1 MLALSFNSR
10 QNISVMLVL
19 SMLFSIW
26 LTVAP
31 VNRAEAS
38 FLGNIGSTAKSIFV
52 NVGGLAAGAL
62 AAVAG
67 MAIGGGPLG
76 MAIGGLAGFIVGKKV
91 LNWTTSSVANF
102 ATVAGAIGGGLLCAG
117 MGFPMLAIGVI
128 GGGLLGRLITKGVTA
143 LFGKGKNIVVAKSDM
158 DPAAAAKESQEIG
171 DYLAALNA
179 SNAKSSPAAKSTY
192 VNVETTSSPNAVP
205 TNSEE
210 AYQRYSAAYKEYTEA
225 AQQGDS
231 TKAKAALESYRKY
244 FELYSALLNQGK

>member
-1 MLALSFNSR
+1 MLALSINSR
-10 QNISVMLVL
+10 QNISVVLVL

-31 VNRAEAS
+31 INRAEAS
-38 FLGNIGSTAKSIFV
+38 FLGNIGGTVKSIFV

-143 LFGKGKNIVVAKSDM
+143 LLGKGKNIVVAKSDM
-158 DPAAAAKESQEIG
+158 DPAAAAKESKEIEN
-171 DYLAALNA
+171 YIASLNA
-179 SNAKSSPAAKSTY
+179 ASSKSSPAAKSTY
-192 VNVETTSSPNAVP
+192 VNVETTSTAVP

-210 AYQRYSAAYKEYTEA
+210 AYRRYSAAYKEYTEA

-231 TKAKAALESYRKY
+231 AKAKAALESYRKY